1 MGVGLATGA
10 ATWRALGASVA
21 GAGHRVRGRGC
32 EDAHAVEIAA
42 DGVLL
47 LAVADGAGSARLA
60 ERGSSLAVAVAMAAL
75 RDGARVDD
83 ALLCARAALE
93 DEAAAS
99 GATLGDL
106 ATTLLVVRA
115 SADEVATAQ
124 VGDGAVVLRR
134 SGGYEVPAPDAKGEY
149 LNETV
154 FLTSSAWRSSMRVAC
169 VDGQG
174 VAAVAAMT
182 DGLQLVAFD
191 LASGAPH
198 GPFFDP
204 FVAFAAEDGPV
215 EQLEAFLAS
224 ARVAERTDDDVTLVV
239 AIRAPAS

>member
-10 ATWRALGASVA
+10 ATWRARGASVA
-21 GAGHRVRGRGC
+21 GAGHRARGRGC
-32 EDAHAVEIAA
+32 EDAHAVEVAP
-42 DGVLL
+42 DGSLL
-47 LAVADGAGSARLA
+47 LAVADGAGSAPLA

-75 RDGARVDD
+75 RDGAVVDD
-83 ALLCARAALE
+83 ALLCARSALE
-93 DEAAAS
+93 DEAL
-99 GATLGDL
+99 ATGRPLGDL

-134 SGGYEVPAPDAKGEY
+134 SGRYEVPAPDAKGEY

-154 FLTSSAWRSSMRVAC
+154 FLTSSAWRSSMRVAS
-169 VDGQG
+169 VDGRG
-174 VAAVAAMT
+174 VEAVAAMT

-191 LASGAPH
+191 LASGVPH
-198 GPFFDP
+198 GPFFEP
-204 FVAFAAEDGPV
+204 FVAFAGEDGPV

-224 ARVAERTDDDVTLVV
+224 PRVGERTDDDVTLVV
-239 AIRAPAS
+239 ATCIP

>member
-1 MGVGLATGA
+1 
-10 ATWRALGASVA
+10 
-21 GAGHRVRGRGC
+21 
-32 EDAHAVEIAA
+32 
-42 DGVLL
+42 
-47 LAVADGAGSARLA
+47 
-60 ERGSSLAVAVAMAAL
+60 MAAL

-93 DEAAAS
+93 DEAVAS
-99 GATLGDL
+99 GAARGDL

-124 VGDGAVVLRR
+124 VGDGAVVVRR
-134 SGGYEVPAPDAKGEY
+134 GATYEVPAPDAKGEY